1 MAEQRRDKIQSLAEP
16 PPQTIRGV
24 ILYHR
29 NGTVDAKIRRVREL
43 REDWGFPVETIQ
55 QAVSISRGQLYHY
68 LRQIEKARLA
78 YMRAFPDEFSA
89 GVEGLHS
96 AIYKRE
102 TLETS
107 LRKELAALKEDV
119 NPSNRVGLYKLL
131 MRNMR
136 ELEELRGLL
145 IEHVEHGGEI
155 EVKDHVLG
163 LLESVPE
170 DVRNRYLD
178 AVEQVVA
185 TGRPAG
191 RPIRPDD

>member
-1 MAEQRRDKIQSLAEP
+1 MAEQPKRKIQSLTEP

-29 NGTVDAKIRRVREL
+29 NGTVDSKIRRVREL
-43 REDWGFPVETIQ
+43 REDWGFPVEVIAQTLE
-55 QAVSISRGQLYHY
+55 ISRAQLYYY

-78 YMRAFPDEFSA
+78 YMRAWPDEFTA
-89 GVEGLHS
+89 GVEGLQS

-102 TLETS
+102 TLEAS
-107 LRKELAALKEDV
+107 LRKELASLRDDV

-145 IEHVEHGGEI
+145 VEHVEHGGEI

-178 AVEQVVA
+178 AIEQVVA
-185 TGRPAG
+185 AGRPAG
-191 RPIRPDD
+191 CPARSDD